1 MTINIYKY
9 LYRIPMSITLDNS
22 NISVQYSTGSNYIIE
37 TVKSDLYRRN
47 EIVDTIVRDNIQ
59 TAPVTPTTYV
69 DSGNVY
75 AVESYTYLSWSTAN
89 TTDYTRVFTKNTTC
103 DILVVGGGGGGAR
116 RMGGG
121 GGAGALIFYPN
132 YTFASGS
139 YNIKVGKGGNG
150 SSVAGNINTDLS
162 NINAKRGQNGS
173 DSEIIL
179 QGNTLFRSKGGGGG
193 LGGNTSYTNPSPQTA
208 LAGGSGGGN
217 GGKDNAHG
225 GLLATDNIVIS
236 NIVPVLYNT
245 YNRDVS
251 TPVYNSLF
259 CYGNEGGIGGGD
271 NPWYGSGGGGAG
283 QRGRDVDT
291 INTIAT
297 ANDMIGVGG
306 NGLCEVNINGT
317 IYNFAKI
324 FGNNINYIKGEL
336 SGGNI
341 YYAGGGGGGSAN
353 FNDNTSPYYNSGGLG
368 GGGRSG
374 TSTVL
379 PQNGIEGT
387 GGGGGGDGLDVYM
400 GGSGGSGIVIIR
412 YLLGT
417 IPAINYL
424 TAEPIFLSPT
434 ITSNLSIFKHS
445 GGTEAQTTHSIT
457 IGQNTICDIL
467 IVGGGGAGGGRQ
479 GAGGGAGGVM
489 FLENQ
494 QLAPG
499 NYTIKVG
506 KGGIISGTANDGSTN
521 VIGDNGNDSE
531 FSTFIAY
538 GGSGGAGF
546 STTKA
551 DFNITTNRFASGGG
565 ATGWFNEGAQ
575 FEGWHNA
582 NERTNQPNVS
592 IQGGAAYKGGR
603 GWQDYVGQP
612 SAFVSA
618 LVGGGG
624 GGAGG
629 LGEDATPNNNTN
641 YTGKAGNGGVGL
653 NYGAVF
659 GTMVGDNGWFGG
671 GGGGAGWSG
680 STDIA
685 GTGGTGGGG
694 GGNSGAPGIA
704 GINGTGGG
712 GGGGG
717 FANQLGGIGGS
728 GIVIVRIRTLNV
740 ITPVTEGLYK
750 RLDFK
755 FTPNYPEIA
764 ADKTTNIVAWYKFD
778 ETSVNEGYLDSNPS
792 NIKHNLIKPSGSTP
806 IFSSTINISGTS
818 AGEQGTVSHLQFPT
832 SLTDQLYTIN
842 NTNGITFSL
851 WYNYSNNTPVWGSFF
866 EFSQNSTDSST
877 NNRFG
882 LTRLNLENKVEL
894 FMKSPTDV
902 FNNFSFGTNTLDN
915 NWHHL
920 SWSISSSGQWTVY
933 LDGVNQNTTQ
943 NKKIANN
950 TYNTS
955 HIFWHVYN
963 GNTTQVFGY
972 IDDFRIYNYVLSAAE
987 IATLYNINSVPKTD
1001 TYTLNFP
1008 VPTTADINNNSN
1020 IVLQGAYDLSLST
1033 SNALIIP
1040 KAGQY
1045 IPQPTTFTNYS
1056 VERMYPPVRNF
1067 TAATTTL
1074 SGQTYGNGTYIV
1086 SYSSTYGNVI
1096 DPWTCFNTT
1105 YTAGGHWADN
1115 RYTAGNFN
1123 STSFIVAGYLGDWL
1137 KIQLPV
1143 AIKLTRFNFVSRPT
1157 LQVRSPKDFKIYG
1170 SNDGITWV
1178 ELVTKIDAVYN
1189 VSYIYEQ
1196 TTPEITRAYSFY
1208 ALVVNKLFSTGTVL
1222 NFDEWYI
1229 YGQEVLTSSLSLR
1242 YNLLNPTLDPIGAQ
1256 WTYSSNNTNV
1266 YHMGSVGIGTT
1277 SPEYHLDVRGNIFSS
1292 TGGFTQSGLTTW
1304 SIASD
1309 RRIKENIVKASYEKC
1324 LENIKN
1330 IELYN
1335 FNFKDNYVITN
1346 DRHQLG
1352 FIAQE
1357 VQQVYPKA
1365 VEVGKMMKNNGGTED
1380 ILTLNTTQI
1389 KYTLYG
1395 AVKKLI
1401 EKVDNIESKIN
1412 KLYDKVFIT
1421 PIIET
1426 SNIYT
1431 NNS

>member
-1 MTINIYKY
+1 M
-9 LYRIPMSITLDNS
+9 PITFNHS
-22 NISVQYSTGSNYIIE
+22 NIGVQYSTGSNYIIE

-59 TAPVTPTTYV
+59 TAPVTPII
-69 DSGNVY
+69 SIQEGSNVY
-75 AVESYTYLSWSTAN
+75 AVESYTYSGSAN
-89 TTDYTRVFTKNTTC
+89 TRDYTRVFTKSTTC
-103 DILVVGGGGGGAR
+103 DILIVGGGGGGGQQNAGGGGAGGLVLVQNLQANGSFTINVGKGGNGANGAINVGGNGSVGNNSTFIKSDNSIIITANGGGGGGGGGASQPITATNGGSGGGGGWSSANGTQTQKSQSQIGVISPAIINQFGENGGHGGGDGNSYPG
-116 RMGGG
+116 GGG
-121 GGAGALIFYPN
+121 GGAGGVGA
-132 YTFASGS
+132 TSAS
-139 YNIKVGKGGNG
+139 
-150 SSVAGNINTDLS
+150 NTT
-162 NINAKRGQNGS
+162 GQNGGPGIDRVGAFVFS
-173 DSEIIL
+173 QTFLSSVGDN
-179 QGNTLFRSKGGGGG
+179 GWFAGG
-193 LGGNTSYTNPSPQTA
+193 
-208 LAGGSGGGN
+208 GGSGGDGASEGYGN
-217 GGKDNAHG
+217 GG
-225 GLLATDNIVIS
+225 S
-236 NIVPVLYNT
+236 
-245 YNRDVS
+245 
-251 TPVYNSLF
+251 SLF
-259 CYGNEGGIGGGD
+259 
-271 NPWYGSGGGGAG
+271 GGGGNG
-283 QRGRDVDT
+283 DGIGRG
-291 INTIAT
+291 
-297 ANDMIGVGG
+297 
-306 NGLCEVNINGT
+306 ING
-317 IYNFAKI
+317 
-324 FGNNINYIKGEL
+324 IN
-336 SGGNI
+336 
-341 YYAGGGGGGSAN
+341 
-353 FNDNTSPYYNSGGLG
+353 
-368 GGGRSG
+368 
-374 TSTVL
+374 
-379 PQNGIEGT
+379 GT
-387 GGGGGGDGLDVYM
+387 GGGGGSIRDPSSTL
-400 GGSGGSGIVIIR
+400 GGNGGSGIVIIR

-417 IPAINYL
+417 IPSNNLL

-434 ITSNLSIFKHS
+434 ITSNLSIFTHS
-445 GGTEAQTTHSIT
+445 GGAEAQTTHTIT

-479 GAGGGAGGVM
+479 GGGGGAGGVM

-506 KGGIISGTANDGSTN
+506 KGGGAEFQGAPE
-521 VIGDNGNDSE
+521 NGKDSE
-531 FSTFIAY
+531 LGTFIAY
-538 GGSGGAGF
+538 GGSGAGGF
-546 STTKA
+546 SIAKS
-551 DFNITTNRFASGGG
+551 DFNITTNRFGSGGG
-565 ATGWFNEGAQ
+565 AMGWNNDGGYD
-575 FEGWHNA
+575 GWHNA
-582 NERTNQPNVS
+582 NERINQTNPSV
-592 IQGGAAYKGGR
+592 QGGSSYKGGR
-603 GWQDYVGQP
+603 GWQDISGEP
-612 SAFVSA
+612 SSFISA

-659 GTMVGDNGWFGG
+659 GTRVGANGWFGG
-671 GGGGAGWSG
+671 GGGGAGYSS

-694 GGNSGAPGIA
+694 SGNTGSPGIA
-704 GINGTGGG
+704 GTNGTGGG

-717 FANQLGGIGGS
+717 FPNTVGGIGGS

-740 ITPVTEGLYK
+740 ITPVTEGFYK
-750 RLDFK
+750 KMDFK

-778 ETSVNEGYLDSNPS
+778 EMSVNEGYLDSNPS

-866 EFSQNSTDSST
+866 EFSQNSTDSGT

-882 LTRLNLENKVEL
+882 LCRLNLENKVEL

-1008 VPTTADINNNSN
+1008 VPTIADINNNSN
-1020 IVLQGAYDLSLST
+1020 IVLRGAYDIALST

-1056 VERMYPPVRNF
+1056 IERMYPPVRNF

-1074 SGQTYGNGTYIV
+1074 SGQTYGNGTYVV
-1086 SYSSTYGNVI
+1086 SYSSTYGSSI
-1096 DPWTCFNTT
+1096 DPWNCFNT
-1105 YTAGGHWADN
+1105 ANPGGAWPNN
-1115 RYTAGNFN
+1115 RYTAGTFN

-1143 AIKLTRFNFVSRPT
+1143 AIKLTRFEFLMRT
-1157 LQVRSPKDFKIYG
+1157 DTQGIRERSPKNFKIYG
-1170 SNDGITWV
+1170 SNDNITWV
-1178 ELVTKIDAVYN
+1178 ELVNKTDAVYDT
-1189 VSYIYEQ
+1189 SFRYIQ
-1196 TTPEITRAYSFY
+1196 LTQDITTAYTY
-1208 ALVVNKLFSTGTVL
+1208 YGLVVNKLLGSTADTL

-1229 YGQEVLTSSLSLR
+1229 YGQEVLPSSLSLR
-1242 YNLLNPTLDPIGAQ
+1242 YNLLNPTQDPIGAQ
-1256 WTYSSNNTNV
+1256 WTYNTSNINV

-1277 SPEYHLDVRGNIFSS
+1277 SPEYQLDVSGSLNAKTLMYNGSS
-1292 TGGFTQSGLTTW
+1292 VNSLGL
-1304 SIASD
+1304 SVGMIAQVQHLTYT
-1309 RRIKENIVKASYEKC
+1309 KMEV
-1324 LENIKN
+1324 
-1330 IELYN
+1330 
-1335 FNFKDNYVITN
+1335 KDNTGWDAINEDLTSGFVIKITPKSSLSKMLVNLIVFIGMSTSVDNAWWGIKLYRKIGTGSWTEITGCNGTETGSAAATAGTPVWISNNTGMVTYNSSITN
-1346 DRHQLG
+1346 
-1352 FIAQE
+1352 AS
-1357 VQQVYPKA
+1357 
-1365 VEVGKMMKNNGGTED
+1365 GTYLD
-1380 ILTLNTTQI
+1380 SPNTTATVY
-1389 KYTLYG
+1389 YTAYWNQRLGDNPSTTGQMFLNRASSQDDAYRPAPSSSWTVEEIWYG
-1395 AVKKLI
+1395 
-1401 EKVDNIESKIN
+1401 
-1412 KLYDKVFIT
+1412 
-1421 PIIET
+1421 
-1426 SNIYT
+1426 
-1431 NNS
+1431 